1 MFTFKD
7 LDLPY
12 PASWAFCPLHY
23 NARATDVA
31 TIFVSHGILQHK
43 NTWISPHRMSQRLC
57 SVLLQT
63 AIHFQQ
69 IKTIKIT

>member
-43 NTWISPHRMSQRLC
+43 NT
-57 SVLLQT
+57 
-63 AIHFQQ
+63 
-69 IKTIKIT
+69 